1 MATSMPGLCTVNR
14 QCPRFLTAA
23 PGRVGGSSHSHV
35 KDLFGALVLP
45 FLCLTLFIEIVHRIL
60 LKTKTKVNR
69 KIFMVCGGLAAADQL
84 WKLLPPAVQD
94 GEGSWHSWA
103 ALREFLPCFPG
114 IPIPSLSLVGSV
126 RLYLSPAEWFGD
138 RSRGSFSDLVFHV
151 FTWSYMPCVF
161 CISTSSVHVSDPSQH
176 PTVQMQSLPL
186 LGYFCHEFQMDLTH
200 ISLTTV
206 SPKLHAAGLLK
217 ELYLL
222 F

>member
-126 RLYLSPAEWFGD
+126 RLYLSPAEWFGTGPEGP
-138 RSRGSFSDLVFHV
+138 SL
-151 FTWSYMPCVF
+151 TWSSMCLHGPTCLA
-161 CISTSSVHVSDPSQH
+161 CSALARHLCTCLTLPSIQLSRCK
-176 PTVQMQSLPL
+176 VCL
-186 LGYFCHEFQMDLTH
+186 C
-200 ISLTTV
+200 
-206 SPKLHAAGLLK
+206 
-217 ELYLL
+217 
-222 F
+222 